1 MMRITLVT
9 ALCAVLFGCAGNAEK
24 LAAKNAQ
31 KDDAKCRSYG
41 AAKGSAAY
49 VNCRTALE
57 RNRTAQEAIAWD
69 YLNHN
74 R

>member
-1 MMRITLVT
+1 MIRI
-9 ALCAVLFGCAGNAEK
+9 ALIIALGGLLIGCAGNTERLRAI
-24 LAAKNAQ
+24 NAQ
-31 KDDAKCRSYG
+31 QDDAKCQSYG
-41 AAKGSAAY
+41 AAKGSYAY
-49 VNCRTALE
+49 VSCRTALE